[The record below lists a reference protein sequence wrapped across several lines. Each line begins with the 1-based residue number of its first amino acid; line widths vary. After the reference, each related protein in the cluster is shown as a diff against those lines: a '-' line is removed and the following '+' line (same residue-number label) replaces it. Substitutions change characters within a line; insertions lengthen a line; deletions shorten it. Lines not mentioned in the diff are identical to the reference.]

1 MLNYTVLNNRF
12 YSSDMTKG
20 LPDIKHEKK
29 NMVFML
35 VDQVDED
42 IFVHET
48 CEKIVKK
55 HLTSICFYGRRAYI
69 WQLCCESLNRSRYP
83 FQDKRRFQAYEVYE
97 DYEAFV
103 TELQNCLEI
112 RDVAPYEIFILY
124 DEVAKYNMLINDPRI
139 KPMLGKF

>member
-35 VDQVDED
+35 VDQVDD
-42 IFVHET
+42 DSFVHET
-48 CEKIVKK
+48 CEKIIKK
-55 HLTSICFYGRRAYI
+55 HLTSICFHGRRSHI
-69 WQLCCESLNRSRYP
+69 WQLCCETLNRSRYP
-83 FQDKRRFQAYEVYE
+83 FQDKRRFQAYEIYE

-124 DEVAKYNMLINDPRI
+124 DVVAEYNMLINDPRI